1 MATNNSMSNLVNKSN
16 FYSRKSLLKR
26 VLVVVALI
34 IVGVSFFY
42 SSRLVSQLSKEEKR
56 KVELWA
62 GAIDRKADRLVRAQT
77 LFQELKAVEKE
88 RIKLWAKATETLSS
102 FSGSIGVGNLA
113 IDIIESNQTIPI
125 ILTDQDGNITSSRN
139 VPGVIDIYSVKDEE
153 QEEAI
158 LNNQAVLDSVL
169 LIMKERGNRI
179 DINYF
184 DNAYIF
190 MYYKDSR
197 ILDDLRFTF
206 NELHSSFV
214 NDIISMASSTPVIYL
229 RGDSVIASNKIPV
242 ETLNDSLKMQR
253 VLADMRSENQ
263 PIVIDLEIEE
273 INYIYY
279 GDSDLIKRLKY
290 YSVVQIG
297 VVMLFVLIG
306 YWLFSIFRRSE
317 QNNVWVGM
325 AKETAHQLGTPLSS
339 LMGWMDVMRMKN
351 VDESMILEMEK
362 DVERLNMITDRFSK
376 IGAKPHLEEA
386 NVYQSLESFVT
397 YFRTRSPKKVVIELT
412 GMNNEH
418 VVSPINE
425 PLFHWV
431 IENLCKNGIDA
442 MEGKGNIT
450 IDVQCEASKTVV
462 EVTDTGKGI
471 PYNKRNEVFQP
482 GVTSKER
489 GWGLGLS
496 LSKRIIQDYHNGKI
510 WVKHSEQDKGTTFRI
525 ELKQ

>member
-1 MATNNSMSNLVNKSN
+1 MVA
-16 FYSRKSLLKR
+16 
-26 VLVVVALI
+26 ALI
-34 IVGVSFFY
+34 IIGVSFFY
-42 SSRLVSQLSKEEKR
+42 SSRLVSKLSNEEKK

-62 GAIDRKADRLVRAQT
+62 GAIEGKADRLIRAQN

-88 RIKLWAKATETLSS
+88 RIKLWAKATKTLSS
-102 FSGSIGVGNLA
+102 STGSINAGNLA
-113 IDIIESNQTIPI
+113 IDIIEANQTIPI
-125 ILTDQDGNITSSRN
+125 ILTNENGEISSYRN
-139 VPGVIDIYSVKDEE
+139 VAGVVNIFELPESEKPKAKENN
-153 QEEAI
+153 AI
-158 LNNQAVLDSVL
+158 ILDSVL
-169 LIMKERGNRI
+169 TLMKETGNRI

-184 DNAYIF
+184 DDVYQY

-197 ILDDLRFTF
+197 ILDDLRSTF
-206 NELHSSFV
+206 NELHGSFV
-214 NDIISMASSTPVIYL
+214 SDIISMASSTPVIYL
-229 RGDSVIASNKIPV
+229 RGDSVVASNKIAP
-242 ETLNDSLKMQR
+242 EILESPLKLKGALKSLSS
-253 VLADMRSENQ
+253 DNE
-263 PIVIDLEIEE
+263 PIIVDLEIEE

-279 GDSDLIKRLKY
+279 GDSDLLKRLKY
-290 YSVVQIG
+290 YSIVQIG
-297 VVMLFVLIG
+297 VVILFVLIG
-306 YWLFSIFRRSE
+306 YWLFSIFKRSE

-351 VDESMILEMEK
+351 VDESMIVEMEK

-376 IGAKPHLEEA
+376 IGAKPHLEEK
-386 NVYQSLESFVT
+386 NVYESLVAFVA
-397 YFRTRSPKKVVIELT
+397 YFRTRSPRKVEIELK
-412 GMNNEH
+412 GMNNDH

-442 MEGKGNIT
+442 MEGKGKIT

-471 PYNKRNEVFQP
+471 PYNKRDEVFQP
-482 GVTSKER
+482 GFTSKER

-496 LSKRIIQDYHNGKI
+496 LSKRIIKQYHNGKI

>member
-1 MATNNSMSNLVNKSN
+1 MSNLVNKSN

-34 IVGVSFFY
+34 IIGVSFFY
-42 SSRLVSQLSKEEKR
+42 SSRLVSQLSKEEKK

-62 GAIDRKADRLVRAQT
+62 GAIEGKADRLIRAQN
-77 LFQELKAVEKE
+77 LFKELKEVEEE
-88 RIKLWAKATETLSS
+88 RIKLWAKATQTLSS
-102 FSGSIGVGNLA
+102 ASGSIGSGNLA
-113 IDIIESNQTIPI
+113 IDIIEANQTIPI
-125 ILTDQDGNITSSRN
+125 ILTDQKGEITSSRN
-139 VPGVIDIYSVKDEE
+139 VFGVVDLYSLRGEE
-153 QEEAI
+153 YDQAQVQ
-158 LNNQAVLDSVL
+158 NQKILDSVL
-169 LIMKERGNRI
+169 LVMKEDGSRI

-184 DNAYIF
+184 DNEYIF

-197 ILDDLRFTF
+197 ILDDLRTTF
-206 NELHSSFV
+206 EDLHGSFV
-214 NDIISMASSTPVIYL
+214 SDIISMASSTPVIYL
-229 RGDSVIASNKIPV
+229 RGDSLIASNKISE
-242 ETLNDSLKMQR
+242 ETLNNPDKLKR
-253 VLADMRSENQ
+253 ALRILSIDNE
-263 PIVIDLEIEE
+263 PISVDLETEA

-279 GDSDLIKRLKY
+279 GDSDLLKRLKY
-290 YSVVQIG
+290 YSIVQIG
-297 VVMLFVLIG
+297 VVILFVLLG

-351 VDESMILEMEK
+351 MDEDMILEMEK

-376 IGAKPHLEEA
+376 IGAKPHLEEK
-386 NVYQSLESFVT
+386 NVYESLEKFVT
-397 YFRTRSPKKVVIELT
+397 YFRTRSPRKVVIDLI

-442 MEGKGNIT
+442 MEGKGTIT
-450 IDVQCEASKTVV
+450 INVLCEASKTVV

-471 PYNKRNEVFQP
+471 PYQKREEVFQP
-482 GVTSKER
+482 GFTSKAR

-496 LSKRIIQDYHNGKI
+496 LSKRIIKQYHNGKI